1 MSSSLAIGVDLGA
14 TKIASALVTRD
25 GKVLTSRQ
33 CETRVDQGP
42 AAVFDR
48 IAAEANALRAT
59 TPPPHEK
66 ILGVGIGSPGIIDS
80 ARGIVQ
86 GAVNLQWKNVPLADE
101 VASRLHDLPVVVE
114 NDANVNA
121 VGEGYFGSAVGSRD
135 YILLTVG
142 SGLGSGI
149 VAGGKLITGAHSF
162 TDLGHYSLDPDH
174 GLMCRCGHRGCAETV
189 CSGPGLVNAARDIL
203 AQKSLR
209 SVLSDTPDLASAQIL
224 QAARAQDSVACAAI
238 SRLAKW
244 LGHIAAAAAAVIDPD
259 VIVIGGGL
267 GVAIVDLIQ
276 DDMSREF
283 LRRVPRCFVPPTI
296 RPATLPS
303 PAMGAAT
310 IVWSRGVH
318 THALQTT

>member
-1 MSSSLAIGVDLGA
+1 MSSSLAIGIDLGA

-25 GKVLTSRQ
+25 GKVLASRQ
-33 CETRVDQGP
+33 CETLVHEGS

-48 IAAEANALRAT
+48 IAAEVNALRAAT
-59 TPPPHEK
+59 QEK

-80 ARGIVQ
+80 ARGIVC

-101 VASRLHDLPVVVE
+101 VASRLCDLPVVVE

-135 YILLTVG
+135 YVLLTIG

-174 GLMCRCGHRGCAETV
+174 GLMCRCGHRGCAETI
-189 CSGPGLVNAARDIL
+189 CSGPGLVNAARSTFTD
-203 AQKSLR
+203 
-209 SVLSDTPDLASAQIL
+209 SAQIL
-224 QAARAQDSVACAAI
+224 QAARNANPAALAAI
-238 SRLAKW
+238 SLLAKSM
-244 LGHIAAAAAAVIDPD
+244 GHIAAVAAAVVDPD
-259 VIVIGGGL
+259 VIILGGGL
-267 GVAIVDLIQ
+267 GVAAIDLIQ
-276 DDMSREF
+276 DEMSREF
-283 LRRVPRCFVPPTI
+283 LRRVPKCFPPPTL

-310 IVWSRGVH
+310 LVWSRR
-318 THALQTT
+318 